1 MPKTEYE
8 KGYEDGF
15 NDGTKI
21 CQSLYSKILDCL
33 FAALQRKED
42 KKKICTKRR
51 KEIEKS
57 IRFQKTGRE
66 HIIINTGRIA
76 NRPVDN
82 NIKVGDV
89 VFTKSHVVLD
99 IGLVKS
105 VNPLRI
111 YSRRTSFDLCGEPS
125 EFGGVEYCQWYNSGV
140 NISMRKW
147 TIVSLDVGAED
158 VCKRLGISYF
168 RK

>member
-15 NDGTKI
+15 NDGTEI

-33 FAALQRKED
+33 FAAFQRRED
-42 KKKICTKRR
+42 KKKNCAK
-51 KEIEKS
+51 KY
-57 IRFQKTGRE
+57 RE
-66 HIIINTGRIA
+66 TEEAMILKKPVIINTGRVV

-82 NIKVGDV
+82 TVKVGDV

-125 EFGGVEYCQWYNSGV
+125 EFGGVEYCRWYNSGV